1 MKKNKVIL
9 FWSGGKDS
17 NLALTR
23 LKKSND
29 YEVVALLTTI
39 NSKSN
44 TVKYHG
50 IPEALLVD
58 QAKLLSLPLIR
69 VYHDENISNDSYI
82 LSLCEKLTSLK
93 KMDLYGIA
101 FGDIHL
107 ADVKKFKED
116 FCQKINL
123 KAIFPLWGEPESQLL
138 EEYFSSNHQAIITSI
153 DRSKLD
159 NSFLAKL
166 YDREWIERLP
176 NEVDPMGENGEFHTF
191 ATFSPYFKM
200 RVPYSKTIAIE
211 EGPYTVS
218 LLKEP

>member
-1 MKKNKVIL
+1 MKKNKVLL

-23 LKKSND
+23 LKNSKD
-29 YEVVALLTTI
+29 FEVVALLTTI
-39 NSKSN
+39 NSKTN

-50 IPEALLVD
+50 IPETLLID

-69 VYHDENISNDSYI
+69 VYHDENISNEDYI
-82 LSLCEKLTSLK
+82 LSLSNKISSLK
-93 KMDLYGIA
+93 KLDLSGIA

-107 ADVKKFKED
+107 NDVKQFKEN
-116 FCQKINL
+116 FCHKLNL
-123 KAIFPLWGEPESQLL
+123 EAVFPLWGESESSLL
-138 EEYFSSNHQAIITSI
+138 EEYFSTNHQAIITSI

-166 YDREWIERLP
+166 YNQEWLDRLP
-176 NEVDPMGENGEFHTF
+176 SGIDPMGENGEFHTF

-200 RVPYSKTIAIE
+200 RVPFSKTIAIE